1 MQKEGLWGLSHPSGH
16 QERKS
21 RRRKEE
27 RNEKQKKKWNV
38 ETVHER

>member
-1 MQKEGLWGLSHPSGH
+1 MQKEGLWDFLI
-16 QERKS
+16 QVAIRKGS
-21 RRRKEE
+21 PERRKEE